1 MNVEVYNRI
10 TVSLLGAVDR
20 IDWKIWR
27 QPPRPLL
34 VVLYSFTAVCIF
46 LLGWLAWRLID
57 QERLVESQ
65 RAQERIEQEADRVVA
80 TLRGGLADLGE
91 RLDAWDASSR
101 PPVGT
106 LVTMVKGGSLET
118 FGGKLLFS
126 PMPPALPEAEPQLFL
141 NGEVL
146 EFALS
151 KPNEALAIYE
161 SLALSESA
169 PIRAGALM
177 RMARIYR
184 RMGATRLAEDAY
196 RKLAAIPNALVAG
209 VPADL
214 VARMELKD
222 VTVARDLLHGRWQVT
237 RDQLDFYWSK
247 ASREAL
253 PADAMAL
260 SEAAAMAVEI
270 GKRNPAS
277 RGEETLWV
285 GDRSFFLL
293 WRGGPDRRLAMI
305 SSPESLVPSTPKG
318 VTVALCDPEGRT
330 VAGGREIHRRA
341 AVRMAAESQIPW
353 TVYVTASNSASPTG
367 LADQKRFLTFGISF
381 MIAFLLL
388 GVHFI
393 AKAIRREAQ
402 TARMQSE
409 FVSTV
414 SHEFRSPLTSMRQL
428 SELLSAG
435 RVRSEQRRQLYYE
448 TLVSETARLQRLIE
462 SLLNFGRM
470 EAGAR
475 QYVFEVLDVASVVAQ
490 VAGEFGVNFGGSGRR
505 IETIAPVGS
514 CLIEAD
520 PDAIAVALRNLLDN
534 ALKYSPEDAPVSVE
548 WKAREDF
555 IAIEVRDSGCGI
567 PESERRV
574 IFQKFVRGSAARS
587 VNVKGSGVGLAMARH
602 IVSAHGGAITL
613 ESAPGRGSAFTILLR
628 SVETA

>member
-1 MNVEVYNRI
+1 VYNRS

-27 QPPRPLL
+27 QPPQPLL
-34 VVLYSFTAVCIF
+34 VILYSFTALCIS
-46 LLGWLAWRLID
+46 LLGWLGWRLID

-80 TLRGGLADLGE
+80 TLRSMLVDRAE

-101 PPVGT
+101 PPDGA
-106 LVTMVKGGSLET
+106 LVVMVKGGSIET
-118 FGGKLLFS
+118 FGGNLLFS
-126 PMPPALPEAEPQLFL
+126 PLPPALPEANPQLFL
-141 NGEVL
+141 KGEEL

-151 KPNEALAIYE
+151 KPAEAVAIYQPLAI
-161 SLALSESA
+161 SDSA
-169 PIRAGALM
+169 PVRAGALV
-177 RMARIYR
+177 RIARIYR
-184 RMGATRLAEDAY
+184 RMGATRLADDAY

-209 VPADL
+209 APADL
-214 VARMELKD
+214 VARTELKD
-222 VTVARDLLHGRWQVT
+222 PTVGRDLLHGRWQVT
-237 RDQLDFYWSK
+237 RDQLEFYWSK
-247 ASREAL
+247 ASHEAL

-270 GKRNPAS
+270 GKRNQAS
-277 RGEETLWV
+277 RGEETLRV

-293 WRGGPDRRLAMI
+293 WRGGPERRLAMI
-305 SSPESLVPSTPKG
+305 SSPESLVPRTSKG
-318 VTVALCDPEGRT
+318 VAVALCDEGGRT
-330 VAGGREIHRRA
+330 VAGSRETHHPA
-341 AVRMAAESQIPW
+341 AVRMSAESQIPW
-353 TVYVTASNSASPTG
+353 TIYVTASNGSSPPG
-367 LADQKRFLTFGISF
+367 FADQKRFLTCGISL

-388 GVHFI
+388 GAHFI

-409 FVSTV
+409 FVSSV

-428 SELLSAG
+428 SELLSTG
-435 RVRSEQRRQLYYE
+435 RVPSEGRRQIYYE
-448 TLVSETARLQRLIE
+448 TLVSETTRLQRLIE

-475 QYVFEVLDVASVVAQ
+475 QYVFEVLDVANVIAQ
-490 VAGEFGVNFGGSGRR
+490 VTGEFGVSLADSGRR
-505 IETIAPVGS
+505 IETIAPAAS

-534 ALKYSPEDAPVSVE
+534 ALKYSPQNAPVSVE

-567 PESERRV
+567 PPSERRI
-574 IFQKFVRGSAARS
+574 IFRKFVRGSAARS

-613 ESAPGRGSAFTILLR
+613 ESEPGRGSAFTMLLR
-628 SVETA
+628 SAERA